1 MEHCLRK
8 NGFSK
13 QPFNIYAYEYVF
25 KSESEKEPFRTKKE
39 WDTVGTRG
47 TIGHNIRYNRIET
60 TIIQSILF
68 NHTTTTRRSITRE
81 EIH

>member
-25 KSESEKEPFRTKKE
+25 KSESEKEPFRTKKNGTQLGHGVQL
-39 WDTVGTRG
+39 DTILGIIVLVIVSAKLKSPNQVC
-47 TIGHNIRYNRIET
+47 IGIST
-60 TIIQSILF
+60 VQILCK
-68 NHTTTTRRSITRE
+68 
-81 EIH
+81 